1 MVLDARSIS
10 KTERLILILGGMEIN
25 GFDPWR
31 LFIFAREKLS
41 IYGFE
46 SQDDLEKCFDVAVSE
61 GHLVCSESSVFYVA
75 NVARAFAVDIDSRLP
90 GDNLPAR
97 NLDIVL
103 VLGSHYFQVAE
114 LMLENYDSLSKR
126 WKKNNS
132 LSHRKIVDLR
142 IYMTSWLGFLAV
154 TCEGFENIGMRLLIQ
169 NNRPSAFQK
178 LIQKSDAIGK
188 LIKGIVILFVSFEI
202 RHFISGRVQRQS
214 GASSIPMPIDFHGLA
229 NCTMH
234 LQIFSLLIAS
244 NVNAIT
250 QKWTMG

>member
-1 MVLDARSIS
+1 MHGLFQDGEIDFDFGRH
-10 KTERLILILGGMEIN
+10 GEIN

-234 LQIFSLLIAS
+234 LQIFLCLSLR
-244 NVNAIT
+244 
-250 QKWTMG
+250 M